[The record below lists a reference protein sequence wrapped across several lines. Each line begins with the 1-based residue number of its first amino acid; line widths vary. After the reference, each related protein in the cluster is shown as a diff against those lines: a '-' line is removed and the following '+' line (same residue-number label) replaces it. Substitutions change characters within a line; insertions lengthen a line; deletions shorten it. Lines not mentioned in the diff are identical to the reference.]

1 MIYLTDQ
8 DGEEHALDAAE
19 GWRVM
24 EIMREYG
31 FIQGICDGMCE
42 CATCH
47 VYVDDPWIKILYP
60 AQDLELELLEELPDS
75 EQNSRLS
82 CQIIYDEKL
91 DGLSLSI
98 ADAA

>member
-8 DGEEHALDAAE
+8 DGHEHALDAAE

-24 EIMREYG
+24 EIIREYG

-47 VYVDDPWIKILYP
+47 VYVDDPWIKNSILHRTRNLNYWMNYLTLNRIH
-60 AQDLELELLEELPDS
+60 A
-75 EQNSRLS
+75 
-82 CQIIYDEKL
+82 
-91 DGLSLSI
+91 
-98 ADAA
+98 